1 MMKLRRQARE
11 LALQVLYALE
21 MSREPMDQVISDVM
35 LLNEN
40 PECDETFLR
49 ELILKTTGN
58 REAIDERIRV
68 RSKNWDF
75 KRIAIIDKIIL
86 RQAIAELLYTEDVPP
101 RVTISE
107 AIELA
112 KKYSTEDSH
121 VFINGLMDRIY
132 HDLIEEGRLF
142 PDVVETKETK

>member
-1 MMKLRRQARE
+1 MMQLRRQARE
-11 LALQVLYALE
+11 LALQVLYAHE
-21 MSREPMDQVISDVM
+21 MSREPLDQIISDVM

-40 PECDETFLR
+40 PECDEALLR
-49 ELILKTTGN
+49 ELVLKTSGN
-58 REAIDERIRV
+58 REAIDERIRD

-86 RQAIAELLYTEDVPP
+86 RQAIAELIYSEDIPP

-142 PDVVETKETK
+142 PDLSDIEEKK

>member
-11 LALQVLYALE
+11 ISMQVLYAME
-21 MSREPMDQVISDVM
+21 MSGEPVDQVISDVL

-49 ELILKTTGN
+49 DLVRHTSVNKES
-58 REAIDERIRV
+58 IDERIRN
-68 RSKNWDF
+68 RSRNWDF
-75 KRIAIIDKIIL
+75 NRIALIDKIIL
-86 RQAIAELLYTEDVPP
+86 RQAIAELIFSEDIPP

-112 KKYSTEDSH
+112 KKYSTDDSH

-132 HDLIEEGRLF
+132 HDLIEEGRIF
-142 PDVVETKETK
+142 PEVTET

>member
-1 MMKLRRQARE
+1 MMKLRRLARE

-21 MSREPMDQVISDVM
+21 MSHDPADQVISDIL

-40 PECDETFLR
+40 PECDEGLLR
-49 ELILKTTGN
+49 ELVAITSQNKD
-58 REAIDERIRV
+58 AIDERIRD
-68 RSKNWDF
+68 RSRNWDF
-75 KRIAIIDKIIL
+75 NRIALIDKIIL
-86 RQAIAELLYTEDVPP
+86 RQAIAELIYSEDIPP

-121 VFINGLMDRIY
+121 IFINGLMDRIY
-132 HDLIEEGRLF
+132 HDLIEEGRIF
-142 PDVVETKETK
+142 PEVTET